1 MHIQSRK
8 LVVRDIAH
16 CCFAT
21 VAGAAKRFA
30 EMGLDQIESM
40 AGLFGFRTRRVGIPD
55 EAPGN
60 SRGEI
65 LARAFFAASDTSK

>member
-21 VAGAAKRFA
+21 VAGAAKRPPA
-30 EMGLDQIESM
+30 EATHS
-40 AGLFGFRTRRVGIPD
+40 
-55 EAPGN
+55 
-60 SRGEI
+60 S
-65 LARAFFAASDTSK
+65 